1 MVALVSRS
9 VLLMS
14 AVSKERDQFLP
25 CIAGFLGVWGAS
37 NVTGY
42 IRNAARYAATAP
54 SPGVIY
60 TTTEYSPPAYFEG
73 KMMAVSVLSYRSKQH
88 TTSSLVAHVMLQTA
102 GS

>member
-1 MVALVSRS
+1 MPA
-9 VLLMS
+9 
-14 AVSKERDQFLP
+14 
-25 CIAGFLGVWGAS
+25 CTAGFLGVWGTS

-73 KMMAVSVLSYRSKQH
+73 KMMAVSDCH
-88 TTSSLVAHVMLQTA
+88 THPSVTA
-102 GS
+102 TEIH